1 MMLQGIPAMIAL
13 NAESSLRLEHAGVL
27 EIQCVSGV
35 LWITR
40 EGDVCDRFLGPG
52 DTLRPGARGVTLA
65 TALEPSL
72 VRLLERPLPRWH
84 FAWPRWLRR
93 WPLVRAPIC
102 LTQPNL

>member
-13 NAESSLRLEHAGVL
+13 NAESSLRIEHAGVL

-52 DTLRPGARGVTLA
+52 DSLRPGTRGVTLA
-65 TALEPSL
+65 TALESST
-72 VRLLERPLPRWH
+72 VRLLERPIPRWRL
-84 FAWPRWLRR
+84 AWPRWLRR
-93 WPLVRAPIC
+93 APLVRAPVC
-102 LTQPNL
+102 LTRSPL